1 MRLVVSIAKRY
12 KGNGLELDELIA
24 EGTIGLI
31 KAIDRYDVEKGTK
44 LSTFSTFWI
53 KKHVIRSIENLG
65 REVRVPH
72 TISEAMWKV
81 VKTRKKLESQ
91 GETNS
96 AQIADACDME
106 EDEVRKLLA
115 IHTSKPESLDNITQ
129 HPSVILSEKDWTRSI
144 LYRIIDSTLSSLTFQ
159 EQNTIRL
166 LFGIGYTRT
175 YTKRTIANY
184 YGITQKN
191 MERIADKAIQKL
203 KNGFPAL

>member
-31 KAIDRYDVEKGTK
+31 KAIERYDPGKGTK

-81 VKTRKKLESQ
+81 VKTRKGLEKK
-91 GETNS
+91 GT
-96 AQIADACDME
+96 ADTARLAHACDME
-106 EDEVRKLLA
+106 EDDVKNLLTL
-115 IHTSKPESLDNITQ
+115 HTSKPESLDTIHY
-129 HPSVILSEKDWTRSI
+129 HPSVVLSEKDWTKDI
-144 LYRIIDSTLSSLTFQ
+144 LFRILDSTLSTLTFT
-159 EQNTIRL
+159 EQNIVRL
-166 LFGIGYTRT
+166 MFGIGLDKT
-175 YTKRTIANY
+175 YSKRRIGKF
-184 YGITQKN
+184 YGISEKN
-191 MERIADKAIQKL
+191 VERIARKAVSKL
-203 KNGFPAL
+203 KNGFPAI